1 MIKMGQAVA
10 YDFKVFL
17 PTLCILGAGLSAVC
31 KVTGHS
37 PQSNSGSG
45 PTLQLGG

>member
-17 PTLCILGAGLSAVC
+17 PLLHLALAAVR
-31 KVTGHS
+31 KVNGHS